1 MGGVHDPGGCST
13 APPGACDN
21 EPELECIAYNKNGG
35 KGVYAVATCG
45 HFTHSS
51 NWHVRSK
58 AMSSTEYEWEARAS
72 CDEGTEVVGCTCQS
86 DDFSCLGSEISG
98 GVCKVFTASPGK
110 TRSTAHARCAT
121 IGGAE
126 HPDNWR
132 TIKSLKSGNCNS
144 CTSTAVCNSMQGEF
158 LTQCMCSSYMATGK
172 TMSCNGVIQ
181 QDSNLNGQTS
191 IQCIAQNRDGGV
203 GVYAIARCGR
213 ISVEKIQISMPT
225 SID

>member
-58 AMSSTEYEWEARAS
+58 PMSSTEYEWEARAS

-98 GVCKVFTASPGK
+98 RVCKAFTAVPGK

-121 IGGAE
+121 IHGAE
-126 HPDNWR
+126 HPDNWKNR
-132 TIKSLKSGNCNS
+132 NGAKSASCNG
-144 CTSTAVCNSMQGEF
+144 CTSTAYCKAEQGEV
-158 LTQCMCSSYMATGK
+158 LTQCMCKSATVAGK
-172 TMSCNGVIQ
+172 REAMSCNGVQ
-181 QDSNLNGQTS
+181 QTDEDSNGQVS
-191 IQCIAQNRDGGV
+191 IQCTAQNRDGGG
-203 GVYAIARCGR
+203 GVYAIARCGNM
-213 ISVEKIQISMPT
+213 SVKML
-225 SID
+225 